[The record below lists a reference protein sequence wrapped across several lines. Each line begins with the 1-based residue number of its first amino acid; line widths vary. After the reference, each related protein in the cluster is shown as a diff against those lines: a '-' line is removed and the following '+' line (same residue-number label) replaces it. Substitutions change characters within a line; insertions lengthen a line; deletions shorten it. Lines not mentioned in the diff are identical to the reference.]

1 MHILIIVPDALV
13 SLLGLSETN
22 KNHCYISTHC
32 NMFQIRKS
40 SFRYK
45 KTKTLFCMYVYNKQS
60 F

>member
-45 KTKTLFCMYVYNKQS
+45 KNKNS
-60 F
+60 ILHVCL